1 MTAQNVTRG
10 SETNFDAGKTERK
23 KNEFLAGPGRQIEAL
38 VSECV
43 VPHCFLVV
51 PIDQV
56 SLLVAQHVKDAAEV
70 TAIVDL
76 VTSAGRH
83 GQLILQGIPFS
94 QQPGSETTQKQG
106 KSFFVLVSF
115 IIPLDVAAS

>member
-1 MTAQNVTRG
+1 MTAQNVTQG
-10 SETNFDAGKTERK
+10 SETSFDSGKAER
-23 KNEFLAGPGRQIEAL
+23 KNEFLTGPGRQIEAL

-43 VPHCFLVV
+43 VPHRFLVV

-106 KSFFVLVSF
+106 KSFLS
-115 IIPLDVAAS
+115 